1 MNTNEKNLN
10 LVADNVDSYD
20 HYHDT
25 GSNGRHFLMLTLL
38 MLIFV
43 PYLCPLLSII
53 QRVLYLRS
61 LIIAFTVCF

>member
-10 LVADNVDSYD
+10 LVADNVDSY
-20 HYHDT
+20 YNYPDT
-25 GSNGRHFLMLTLL
+25 GSYGRHFLMLTLL

-61 LIIAFTVCF
+61 LIIA

>member
-20 HYHDT
+20 NYHDT

-43 PYLCPLLSII
+43 PFFLPFAFYFQS
-53 QRVLYLRS
+53 VLYLRS
-61 LIIAFTVCF
+61 LIIA